1 MNTKHTPGPWEID
14 REFIRN
20 AEGQMIAEV
29 QRYHYLEIQLPDGT
43 LDVGSEEMP
52 YKANARLMAAAPEL
66 IEILEDLLLYGD
78 GESMGYHEARHSAE
92 KLLAKIEG
100 DEH

>member
-1 MNTKHTPGPWEID
+1 MKAQHTPGPWEID

-52 YKANARLMAAAPEL
+52 YKANAHLIAAAPEL
-66 IEILEDLLLYGD
+66 LYVLQRMAPKFLRYNDEAEELYLEAKALIK
-78 GESMGYHEARHSAE
+78 
-92 KLLAKIEG
+92 KLT
-100 DEH
+100 DQ

>member
-1 MNTKHTPGPWEID
+1 MKTQHTPGPWEID

-43 LDVGSEEMP
+43 LDVGSEEIP
-52 YKANARLMAAAPEL
+52 YKANAELIAAAPEL
-66 IEILEDLLLYGD
+66 LEIVKAFLGHDIEAGNRATTKAKKLIKQIEED
-78 GESMGYHEARHSAE
+78 ETRP
-92 KLLAKIEG
+92 
-100 DEH
+100 